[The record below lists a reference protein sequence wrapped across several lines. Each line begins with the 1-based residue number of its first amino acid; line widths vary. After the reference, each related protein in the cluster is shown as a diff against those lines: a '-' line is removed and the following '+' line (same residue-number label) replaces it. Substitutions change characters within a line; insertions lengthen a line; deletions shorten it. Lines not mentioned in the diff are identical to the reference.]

1 MKRIPALVLAFA
13 MTAALVFSAVG
24 VDAVSEYEYCFGED
38 DFLTAGALPDGI
50 YLTAVPTTSFGSVT
64 LDDSMGTAVVDSAYG
79 SVLLSAH
86 PDADVYAVVLDKQ
99 SGEVLYERAVKL

>member
-50 YLTAVPTTSFGSVT
+50 YLTAVPTASFGSA
-64 LDDSMGTAVVDSAYG
+64 LAGWM
-79 SVLLSAH
+79 
-86 PDADVYAVVLDKQ
+86 YARIGKNKEKNFKKSFVF
-99 SGEVLYERAVKL
+99 AKLFLVI